1 MQYPFDLRLCLNL
14 LLNEFQIFR
23 LTWLSCLRSTQSV
36 ACKSSTNKIIC
47 SANLNGFLLGHRV
60 DARNVISF
68 CPRSILTVHFSRDG
82 LDIVCNSCSSYC
94 LSRIGSGGQQLHAN
108 QASTCSS
115 RSIMCHSLYSNLTER
130 RMYTQGQNDCQI
142 RTCHHSLCS
151 RQHNLGY

>member
-1 MQYPFDLRLCLNL
+1 MQSPFDLRLCLNL
-14 LLNEFQIFR
+14 LLNEFQILR
-23 LTWLSCLRSTQSV
+23 LTWLLVFVQLNRLPV
-36 ACKSSTNKIIC
+36 KSSTNKIIC

-60 DARNVISF
+60 DARDFILS
-68 CPRSILTVHFSRDG
+68 SINIDSTFSSRDG

-94 LSRIGSGGQQLHAN
+94 LSRIGNGGQQLHAN

-115 RSIMCHSLYSNLTER
+115 RSILCHSLYSNLTER
-130 RMYTQGQNDCQI
+130 RMYTQGQI